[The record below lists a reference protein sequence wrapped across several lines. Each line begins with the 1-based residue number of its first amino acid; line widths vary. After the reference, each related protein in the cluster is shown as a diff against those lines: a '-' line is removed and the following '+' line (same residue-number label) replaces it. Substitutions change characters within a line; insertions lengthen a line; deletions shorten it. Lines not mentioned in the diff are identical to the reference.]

1 MSSLCRKNQILVSL
15 LARQQTTPTTPLPLP
30 NPNLR
35 AYGPTAR
42 PRAPPPPQMPQP
54 QRHHHSTL
62 SNILTG
68 TNHRANNMNG
78 GGGVSSVGAEGPAVS
93 MGSSSHL
100 QMVLQGGGL
109 AGGARYPAPPPHPLH
124 YSAPA
129 PNPAPAPLY
138 NNQPTSGNTR
148 PQGGSGSGDSE
159 VPSDQTLSDI
169 LDEVIDNMPD
179 SDRPPPDV
187 SVRQRQGMKEKN
199 AIQN

>member
-68 TNHRANNMNG
+68 TNQL
-78 GGGVSSVGAEGPAVS
+78 V
-93 MGSSSHL
+93 
-100 QMVLQGGGL
+100 
-109 AGGARYPAPPPHPLH
+109 Y
-124 YSAPA
+124 YS
-129 PNPAPAPLY
+129 
-138 NNQPTSGNTR
+138 
-148 PQGGSGSGDSE
+148 
-159 VPSDQTLSDI
+159 
-169 LDEVIDNMPD
+169 
-179 SDRPPPDV
+179 
-187 SVRQRQGMKEKN
+187 RQNVFSK
-199 AIQN
+199 